1 MYELTVSSD
10 HGTALRHLCV
20 RDKPFLDHLCR
31 DQLHAQFLSWL
42 RRPAQSP
49 FPTKEEEQRQMP
61 LPPAGSHIARAF
73 SSRCPGDGCYGDL
86 KIEQESGDLGP
97 SPSSAH

>member
-1 MYELTVSSD
+1 
-10 HGTALRHLCV
+10 
-20 RDKPFLDHLCR
+20 
-31 DQLHAQFLSWL
+31 
-42 RRPAQSP
+42 
-49 FPTKEEEQRQMP
+49 MP

-97 SPSSAH
+97 SPSSAHLVAADPGPPSPHLHLLYPERGMPSPGSSLPLGIMLT